1 MDYYIHL
8 VLFQK
13 FSWIEMIKK
22 HNPLI
27 LKKFH
32 WLLLS
37 GAAIALAVFF
47 AVSFLVTP
55 TYKSTATFYVYNS
68 SNGVSTSGVINNN
81 DLQAAE
87 SLASTYSKIFQS
99 NAVLDSVL
107 QDLNYKNK
115 LSRKELS
122 VGSQSNGYRLGTYT
136 DEKGKEQSVWLNINE
151 ITPDSSWSQDE
162 IDEIGKRASHNTI
175 IQGVFQ
181 FGIIGFPFLI
191 AWFVITIKN
200 LISNISDKKPHFLYI
215 LLMGDEIVLPWMAL
229 DIIFFDELFLLPVYG
244 ALTVAYS
251 SLELESGK

>member
-37 GAAIALAVFF
+37 GVAIALAVFF

-122 VGSQSNGYRLGTYT
+122 VGSQSNGYRLSTYT

-162 IDEIGKRASHNTI
+162 IDEINKTQSCVNELI
-175 IQGVFQ
+175 DQLNQID
-181 FGIIGFPFLI
+181 GFK
-191 AWFVITIKN
+191 AAKQ
-200 LISNISDKKPHFLYI
+200 K
-215 LLMGDEIVLPWMAL
+215 
-229 DIIFFDELFLLPVYG
+229 
-244 ALTVAYS
+244 
-251 SLELESGK
+251 

>member
-1 MDYYIHL
+1 
-8 VLFQK
+8 
-13 FSWIEMIKK
+13 MIKK

-122 VGSQSNGYRLGTYT
+122 VGSQSNRYRLGTYT

-162 IDEIGKRASHNTI
+162 IDEINKTQSFVNELIDQLNQIDGFKAGK
-175 IQGVFQ
+175 Q
-181 FGIIGFPFLI
+181 
-191 AWFVITIKN
+191 K
-200 LISNISDKKPHFLYI
+200 
-215 LLMGDEIVLPWMAL
+215 
-229 DIIFFDELFLLPVYG
+229 
-244 ALTVAYS
+244 
-251 SLELESGK
+251 

>member
-1 MDYYIHL
+1 MYDSI
-8 VLFQK
+8 FQHK
-13 FSWIEMIKK
+13 NGTGKEISAWSIFS
-22 HNPLI
+22 LI

-107 QDLNYKNK
+107 QDLNYRNK

-122 VGSQSNGYRLGTYT
+122 VGSQSNGYLLGTYT

-162 IDEIGKRASHNTI
+162 IDEINKTQSCVNELI
-175 IQGVFQ
+175 DQLNQID
-181 FGIIGFPFLI
+181 GFK
-191 AWFVITIKN
+191 AAKQ
-200 LISNISDKKPHFLYI
+200 K
-215 LLMGDEIVLPWMAL
+215 
-229 DIIFFDELFLLPVYG
+229 
-244 ALTVAYS
+244 
-251 SLELESGK
+251 